1 MLKMNNMGILL
12 QAIKNPQVFMQQAIN
27 NSQFMSNPISKN
39 ALEMYQKGDKDGI
52 NQLAENLCKEKGINR
67 QDFEKQI
74 MSQIGMN

>member
-39 ALEMYQKGDKDGI
+39 ALEMYQKGDRQGL
-52 NQLAENLCKEKGINR
+52 NELADNLCKEKGINR

-74 MSQIGMN
+74 MSQIGM